1 MKRIGI
7 RGLIAAGVVSVL
19 LSGCGGTTAKTE
31 TEAAKTEAVKAEA
44 ETSNAE
50 TEAAKAGTEV
60 SKDTSDKNGAEAA
73 NADADVSKDSSD
85 KTVIGL
91 PKGSGEVN
99 IYTAVDQVHSE
110 KIFKEFEEATG
121 IKVNPVYDLE
131 ANKTTGLTNKILTEM
146 EHPVCDVFWNNEFA
160 QTIEL
165 QKQGALAPYVSP
177 VSADIPDAY
186 KDKDGYWT
194 AFGGRARTLLVNKD
208 LLEEKDY
215 PKSIFDL
222 TSGKYEG
229 DQIAIAYPMFGTT
242 RTQAAAIY
250 AALGAEKGKEFFQ
263 KLKDSG
269 VQVVDGNSVTKDM
282 AASGQV
288 KIGYTDT
295 DDAKEAL
302 EDGANVEMCFTD
314 QEEGGLGNLIT
325 PNTVAMIKGAP
336 NEDNAKIFIDYIISL
351 DMEKELIDMGFF
363 DLSIRP
369 DADVDGLKVK
379 GMNVNLVEV
388 YDMLETASNDMQE
401 IFSVQ

>member
-7 RGLIAAGVVSVL
+7 RGMFAAGMLAVL
-19 LSGCGGTTAKTE
+19 LTGCGGTTAKTE
-31 TEAAKTEAVKAEA
+31 TEAVK
-44 ETSNAE
+44 
-50 TEAAKAGTEV
+50 TEAAKAGTEA
-60 SKDTSDKNGAEAA
+60 SKTETEVPKGSKEKSETEAA
-73 NADADVSKDSSD
+73 EESAENPKTEAAKDSAE
-85 KTVIGL
+85 KPETEP

-146 EHPVCDVFWNNEFA
+146 EHPLCDVFWNNEFA

-314 QEEGGLGNLIT
+314 QEEGGIGNLIT
-325 PNTVAMIKGAP
+325 PNTAAIIKGAP
-336 NEDNAKIFIDYIISL
+336 NEENAKIFIDYIISL

-369 DADVDGLKVK
+369 DADVEGLKVK

>member
-1 MKRIGI
+1 MI
-7 RGLIAAGVVSVL
+7 RRRLTGKIMAAGMVL
-19 LSGCGGTTAKTE
+19 ALLAGCSGPAENGTATSAA
-31 TEAAKTEAVKAEA
+31 TEA
-44 ETSNAE
+44 SGN
-50 TEAAKAGTEV
+50 
-60 SKDTSDKNGAEAA
+60 
-73 NADADVSKDSSD
+73 
-85 KTVIGL
+85 I
-91 PKGSGEVN
+91 KGSGEVN

-110 KIFKEFEEATG
+110 KIFEQFEKDTG

-131 ANKTTGLTNKILTEM
+131 ANKTTGLTNKIISEK

-165 QKQGALAPYVSP
+165 QKQGVLAPYVSP
-177 VSADIPDAY
+177 VAKDIPDAY

-208 LLEEKDY
+208 LVDEADY

-222 TSGKYEG
+222 TSGKYEA

-250 AALGAEKGKEFFQ
+250 AALGADKGREFF
-263 KLKDSG
+263 KTLKDMG

-282 AASGQV
+282 AAAGQV

-302 EDGANVEMCFTD
+302 EDGANVVMCFTD
-314 QEEGGLGNLIT
+314 QEEGGIGNLIT
-325 PNTVAMIKGAP
+325 PNTAAIIKGAP
-336 NEDNAKIFIDYIISL
+336 NEDNARVFIDYIISL
-351 DMEKELIDMGFF
+351 DMEKKLIEMGFF

-369 DADVDGLKVK
+369 SADVEGLKVR
-379 GMNVNLVEV
+379 GMDVNLVEV
-388 YDMLETASNDMQE
+388 YDMLEKASNDMQE
-401 IFSVQ
+401 IFAVQ

>member
-1 MKRIGI
+1 MKMRVIAIALAAVFLTGCT
-7 RGLIAAGVVSVL
+7 GGAAGAGSNVD
-19 LSGCGGTTAKTE
+19 AKT
-31 TEAAKTEAVKAEA
+31 
-44 ETSNAE
+44 
-50 TEAAKAGTEV
+50 
-60 SKDTSDKNGAEAA
+60 KD
-73 NADADVSKDSSD
+73 
-85 KTVIGL
+85 I
-91 PKGSGEVN
+91 KGSGEVN

-110 KIFKEFEEATG
+110 KIFKQFEKDTG
-121 IKVNPVYDLE
+121 IKVNPVYDIE
-131 ANKTTGLTNKILTEM
+131 ANKTTGLTNKILSEI

-165 QKQGALAPYVSP
+165 QRQGALAPYVSP
-177 VSADIPDAY
+177 VASDIPDAY

-208 LLEEKDY
+208 LVDVKDY
-215 PKSIFDL
+215 PTSIFDL
-222 TSGKYEG
+222 TSGKYEA

-250 AALGAEKGKEFFQ
+250 AALGAEKGREFFEM
-263 KLKDSG
+263 LKDSG

-282 AASGQV
+282 AAAGQV

-302 EDGANVEMCFTD
+302 EDGAHVEMCFTD
-314 QEEGGLGNLIT
+314 QEEGGIGNLIT
-325 PNTVAMIKGAP
+325 PNTASLIKGAP
-336 NEDNAKIFIDYIISL
+336 NEENAKIFIDYIISL
-351 DMEKELIDMGFF
+351 DTEKKLIEMGFF

-369 DADVDGLKVK
+369 DADVEGLKVK

-401 IFSVQ
+401 IFAVQ

>member
-85 KTVIGL
+85 KTVTEP

-146 EHPVCDVFWNNEFA
+146 EHPLCDVFWNNEFA

-250 AALGAEKGKEFFQ
+250 AALGAEKGMEFFQ

>member
-1 MKRIGI
+1 MKRIVI

-73 NADADVSKDSSD
+73 NADADVSKDLSD
-85 KTVIGL
+85 KTVTEL

-165 QKQGALAPYVSP
+165 QRQEALAPYVSP
-177 VSADIPDAY
+177 VAADIPDAY

-314 QEEGGLGNLIT
+314 QEEGGIGNLIT
-325 PNTVAMIKGAP
+325 PNTAAMIKGAP

>member
-1 MKRIGI
+1 MTQGSHTGKIM
-7 RGLIAAGVVSVL
+7 AAGMVL
-19 LSGCGGTTAKTE
+19 ALLAGC
-31 TEAAKTEAVKAEA
+31 
-44 ETSNAE
+44 
-50 TEAAKAGTEV
+50 AG
-60 SKDTSDKNGAEAA
+60 SAGNGAAASAMEEASG
-73 NADADVSKDSSD
+73 NA
-85 KTVIGL
+85 
-91 PKGSGEVN
+91 KGSGEVN

-110 KIFKEFEEATG
+110 KIFEQFEKDTG

-131 ANKTTGLTNKILTEM
+131 ANKTTGLTNKIISEK

-165 QKQGALAPYVSP
+165 QKQGVLAPYVSP
-177 VSADIPDAY
+177 VAKDIPDAY

-208 LLEEKDY
+208 LVDETDY

-222 TSGKYEG
+222 TSGKYEV

-250 AALGAEKGKEFFQ
+250 AALGADKGREFF
-263 KLKDSG
+263 KTLKDSG

-282 AASGQV
+282 AAAGQV

-302 EDGANVEMCFTD
+302 EDGANVVMCFTD
-314 QEEGGLGNLIT
+314 QEEGGIGNLIT
-325 PNTVAMIKGAP
+325 PNTAAIIKGAP
-336 NEDNAKIFIDYIISL
+336 NEDNARVFIDYIISL
-351 DMEKELIDMGFF
+351 DMEKKLIEMGFF

-369 DADVDGLKVK
+369 SADVEGLKVR
-379 GMNVNLVEV
+379 GMDVNLVEV
-388 YDMLETASNDMQE
+388 YDMLEKASNDMQE
-401 IFSVQ
+401 IFAVQ

>member
-1 MKRIGI
+1 MKIIGI
-7 RGLIAAGVVSVL
+7 RGMFAAGLVAVL
-19 LSGCGGTTAKTE
+19 LTGCAGNTTKTE
-31 TEAAKTEAVKAEA
+31 TEGVK
-44 ETSNAE
+44 
-50 TEAAKAGTEV
+50 TEAAKAGTEAP
-60 SKDTSDKNGAEAA
+60 KPETEAP
-73 NADADVSKDSSD
+73 KPE
-85 KTVIGL
+85 TEP

-131 ANKTTGLTNKILTEM
+131 ANKTTGLTNKILMEM

-165 QKQGALAPYVSP
+165 EKQGALAPYVSP
-177 VSADIPDAY
+177 VASDIPDAY

-194 AFGGRARTLLVNKD
+194 AFGGRARTLLVNTD

-215 PKSIFDL
+215 PASIFDL
-222 TSGKYEG
+222 TNGKYEG

-250 AALGAEKGKEFFQ
+250 AAIGAEKGKEFFQ

-282 AASGQV
+282 AAAGQV

-302 EDGANVEMCFTD
+302 EDGAPVEMCFTD

-369 DADVDGLKVK
+369 DAPVEGLKVK

>member
-7 RGLIAAGVVSVL
+7 RGMFAAGLVSVVL
-19 LSGCGGTTAKTE
+19 AGCGGTAVKTE
-31 TEAAKTEAVKAEA
+31 TEAAKTEAANIVTEAAQSGAEI
-44 ETSNAE
+44 TKDE
-50 TEAAKAGTEV
+50 TEAVKPDSATA
-60 SKDTSDKNGAEAA
+60 DPDK
-73 NADADVSKDSSD
+73 DVSKDSAD
-85 KTVIGL
+85 NTET

-165 QKQGALAPYVSP
+165 ERQGALAPYVSP
-177 VSADIPDAY
+177 VAADIPDSY

-194 AFGGRARTLLVNKD
+194 AFGGRARTLLVNTD

-215 PKSIFDL
+215 PSSIFDL

-229 DQIAIAYPMFGTT
+229 EQIAIAYPMFGTT

-250 AALGAEKGKEFFQ
+250 AAIGAEKGKEFFQ
-263 KLKDSG
+263 QLKDSG

-282 AASGQV
+282 AAAGQV

-302 EDGANVEMCFTD
+302 EDGAHVEMCFTD
-314 QEEGGLGNLIT
+314 QGDGEIGNLIT
-325 PNTVAMIKGAP
+325 PNTVAMINGAP

-363 DLSIRP
+363 DLSIRSE
-369 DADVDGLKVK
+369 ADVDGLKVK

>member
-7 RGLIAAGVVSVL
+7 RGMFAAGLVAVL
-19 LSGCGGTTAKTE
+19 LAGCAGNTTKTE
-31 TEAAKTEAVKAEA
+31 TGAVK
-44 ETSNAE
+44 
-50 TEAAKAGTEV
+50 TEAAKAGTEAP
-60 SKDTSDKNGAEAA
+60 KPETEAPKGSEEKSETEA
-73 NADADVSKDSSD
+73 SKDSAE
-85 KTVIGL
+85 KPETET

-165 QKQGALAPYVSP
+165 QRQGALATYVSP
-177 VSADIPDAY
+177 VATDIPDAY

-229 DQIAIAYPMFGTT
+229 TEIAIAYPMFGTT

-250 AALGAEKGKEFFQ
+250 AALGAEKGREFFQ

-282 AASGQV
+282 AAAGQV

-314 QEEGGLGNLIT
+314 QEEGGIGNLIT
-325 PNTVAMIKGAP
+325 PNTAAMIKGAP
-336 NEDNAKIFIDYIISL
+336 NEENAKIFIDYIISL

-369 DADVDGLKVK
+369 DAPVDGLKVK